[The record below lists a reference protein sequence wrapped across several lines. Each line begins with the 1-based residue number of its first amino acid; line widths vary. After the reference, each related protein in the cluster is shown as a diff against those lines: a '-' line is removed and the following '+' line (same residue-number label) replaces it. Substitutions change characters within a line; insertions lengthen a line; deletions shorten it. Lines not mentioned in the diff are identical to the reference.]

1 MNTPDLKNNISEFL
15 KNYALYIAIG
25 VAVLI
30 ALAIVLILVLSKNK
44 KGKKVSKQDVIIDT
58 NEWLL
63 ALGGKDNILE
73 KNATGSRLVVKL
85 NDASKLNEEK
95 LKELGVSNILKM
107 SNKIT
112 LVFEDQAEKILSQL
126 D

>member
-44 KGKKVSKQDVIIDT
+44 KSKKISKQDVVIDT

-85 NDASKLNEEK
+85 NDPSKLNEEK

>member
-25 VAVLI
+25 VVVLI

-44 KGKKVSKQDVIIDT
+44 KSKKISKQDVVIDT

-63 ALGGKDNILE
+63 ALGGRDNILE

-85 NDASKLNEEK
+85 NDPSKLNEEK

-107 SNKIT
+107 TNKIT

>member
-15 KNYALYIAIG
+15 KNYAIYIAIG

-30 ALAIVLILVLSKNK
+30 AVAIVLIIVLSKNK
-44 KGKKVSKQDVIIDT
+44 KGKKLSKQDVIIDT

-63 ALGGKDNILE
+63 ALGGRDNILE

-85 NDASKLNEEK
+85 NDPSKLNEEK

>member
-44 KGKKVSKQDVIIDT
+44 KSKKISKQDVVIDT

-63 ALGGKDNILE
+63 ALGGRDNILE

-85 NDASKLNEEK
+85 NDPSKLNEEK
-95 LKELGVSNILKM
+95 LKEKDFAS
-107 SNKIT
+107 
-112 LVFEDQAEKILSQL
+112 
-126 D
+126 

>member
-30 ALAIVLILVLSKNK
+30 AVAIVLILVLSKNK
-44 KGKKVSKQDVIIDT
+44 KSKKISKQDVIIDT

-85 NDASKLNEEK
+85 NDPSKLNEEK